1 MKTDFIKDFVQD
13 IKKIPGIRLRQ
24 AEKIAYS
31 ILEDEKHKKHL
42 VHIAEKAQAIRK
54 CENCG
59 CFMKAGDECENC
71 SVNTAVICVV
81 PSISDVISIE
91 RSGEF
96 KGAYH
101 VLGGLI
107 SPLDNIM
114 PEDLSIDSLDQR
126 ADSGDIEELILAVP
140 DTIEGEATVSEIV
153 SKIDKKINKISRIA
167 RGVPSRSGLGNMDT
181 GTITFAFRDRKEIH
195 HNSGGSDDKKEHESY

>member
-1 MKTDFIKDFVQD
+1 MKTAFIKDFVQD
-13 IKKIPGIRLRQ
+13 IKKLPGIRLRQ

-42 VHIAEKAQAIRK
+42 IRIAEKAEVIRK

-59 CFMKAGDECENC
+59 FFMKVEDDCENC
-71 SVNTAVICVV
+71 SADSTVVCVV
-81 PSISDVISIE
+81 PSVSDVVSIE

-96 KGAYH
+96 RGSYH

-114 PEDLSIDSLDQR
+114 PEDLAIDSLEQR
-126 ADSGDIEELILAVP
+126 VQSGDVEEVILAVP
-140 DTIEGEATVSEIV
+140 DTIEGEATVSEVV
-153 SKIDKKINKISRIA
+153 SKINKKVKKISRIA
-167 RGVPSRSGLGNMDT
+167 RGVPSRSVIGNMDM
-181 GTITFAFRDRKEIH
+181 GTITFAFRDRKEIY